1 MPASVL
7 ADLRKMPGNDVCLC
21 LGRVMLWVCVDCGAA
36 RPQWASVSYGVFI
49 CLECSGQHRG
59 LGVGYF
65 ISTND

>member
-1 MPASVL
+1 MNRMPASVL
-7 ADLRKMPGNDVCLC
+7 ADLRKMPGND
-21 LGRVMLWVCVDCGAA
+21 VCVDCGAA